1 MTFGDFPS
9 NVVKTLSCAVI
20 SGALGL
26 ELWNVLA
33 HTSPYLDWQLVFWFG
48 RFVLI
53 SHGIEAVAAAFY
65 APAKQKPALGYG
77 IYTFFVGTIGLV
89 ELVQLPQGNLNQP

>member
-26 ELWNVLA
+26 ELCNVLT
-33 HTSPYLDWQLVFWFG
+33 HGYPYIDWQWLFWFG

-89 ELVQLPQGNLNQP
+89 ELVQLPQGNLDQP

>member
-1 MTFGDFPS
+1 MIIS
-9 NVVKTLSCAVI
+9 NRLRNVVKVLACVVI
-20 SGALGL
+20 GGVLGL
-26 ELWNVLA
+26 ELWNILA
-33 HTSPYLDWQLVFWFG
+33 QGSLYPDWPIIFWFG

-77 IYTFFVGTIGLV
+77 IYTFFVGTIGLA
-89 ELVQLPQGNLNQP
+89 ELVQLPQGNLDQP

>member
-1 MTFGDFPS
+1 MKLGDFPS

-33 HTSPYLDWQLVFWFG
+33 HGSPYMDWRMVFWFG

-53 SHGIEAVAAAFY
+53 SHGIEAAAAALY
-65 APAKQKPALGYG
+65 APAKQKPTLGYG

-89 ELVQLPQGNLNQP
+89 ELFQLPQGNLDQP